1 MPPAQCGVCVISVDL
16 GNSDAG
22 RVAAGR
28 QTATLAA
35 EALARLNE
43 AGWAAT
49 WSLGPAVDPA
59 WVEAARQAGAGH
71 ELAILSNLD
80 WYSVGNH
87 RGCFSQQLSDRLQAA
102 QAAGYS
108 PTTLALP
115 AGHLAE
121 HLDLLVK
128 HGISAVRTTRNSER
142 HGWQN
147 WRRWFRPSRPRSEQP
162 QSLRWGLWEF
172 DGSLSLV
179 RQGLRRA
186 SQALSTAAAEG
197 GLAHVV
203 VSLDQLAGQGAAG
216 WKQFD
221 RLVAQATGLRE
232 RQSIQAQTVAGVVAS
247 LSRTRHGAAARSIL
261 RPAA

>member
-1 MPPAQCGVCVISVDL
+1 MPPAQCGVCVISIDL
-16 GNSDAG
+16 GNTEAG
-22 RVAAGR
+22 RAAADR
-28 QTATLAA
+28 RTTESAA

-43 AGWAAT
+43 AGWPAT
-49 WSLGPAVDPA
+49 WSFGRVTDHELI
-59 WVEAARQAGAGH
+59 EAAFNAQAGH
-71 ELAILSNLD
+71 ELAILADAD
-80 WYSVGNH
+80 WYSVDNH
-87 RGCFSQQLSDRLQAA
+87 RGRFSQQLSDRLQEA
-102 QAAGYS
+102 QAAGHS

-115 AGHLAE
+115 LGHLAE

-128 HGISAVRTTRNSER
+128 HGISAVRTTRVGDS
-142 HGWQN
+142 HGWRN
-147 WRRWFRPSRPRSEQP
+147 WRNWFRTSPRRGDHP

-172 DGSLSLV
+172 DGSLSLT
-179 RQGLRRA
+179 RQGLRRV
-186 SQALSTAAAEG
+186 SQALSAAAAEG

-221 RLVAQATGLRE
+221 RTLAHAIALRE
-232 RQSIQAQTVAGVVAS
+232 RQSIQAQTVAGVVAG